1 MAAEDVTI
9 LKKNNSSVFVL
20 KAAAGNEE
28 FALRGEMLVGREDD
42 CDITLNSGH
51 ISRHHSKINVSPG
64 GVYIEDLQSTNGTYV
79 NGNKI
84 KGRVRLSVG
93 DEVAF
98 DDLLYKLCIQSN
110 LRAEKNTA
118 SVQPESDPDD
128 LIAKPFKPAANVEPI
143 ARHFKRPEEPVVP
156 QEVPAELFEAP
167 VRGAAQEPLAPVA
180 PPAAVEEYEN
190 DDRTRFISPEN
201 MERFVDRNRIEREF
215 NIGSGPRLIVTT
227 APLRGK
233 LYELE
238 GGLPGRQWRV
248 GRDLDA
254 DIYLNDNTISMEH
267 ALLTQTD
274 MGFEL
279 AVVEAKNGLL
289 INGRAQTRAQLHHND
304 KLQIGR
310 VELVFKTDHHQVVED
325 TGQVREKRQGR
336 SRIAMIIMFLVL
348 LFSIAAMFKTAS

>member
-51 ISRHHSKINVSPG
+51 ISRHHSRINVSPG

-98 DDLLYKLCIQSN
+98 DDLLYKLCVQSN
-110 LRAEKNTA
+110 LRGEKNTGNA
-118 SVQPESDPDD
+118 QSEPDPDD

-156 QEVPAELFEAP
+156 PEASGELSAASERFSAPEPMAPA
-167 VRGAAQEPLAPVA
+167 VS
-180 PPAAVEEYEN
+180 EEYEN

-267 ALLTQTD
+267 ALLTQTE
-274 MGFEL
+274 MGFEMT
-279 AVVEAKNGLL
+279 VVEAKNGLL
-289 INGRAQTRAQLHHND
+289 INGRAQSRAQLHHND

-310 VELVFKTDHHQVVED
+310 VELVFKTDHDQGVEE

-336 SRIAMIIMFLVL
+336 SRIAMIVMFLVL
-348 LFSIAAMFKTAS
+348 LFSIAAMFKAAS